1 MSLRTSRLA
10 FALVLA
16 VIAAPSI
23 ARALESGEDPAVG
36 TWKLDLEKSKLD
48 PAIAPPKSSV
58 RTYSAI
64 PGGLKVRIRTV
75 DADGSEHLIE
85 SSFSYDGKLHS
96 VTGTPDY
103 DSVAVT
109 RVGRFGSH
117 TSLIQDGKAIGQ
129 LERVVSADGRTLT
142 ISVQLTTNK
151 GNAERDVLVFDR
163 Q

>member
-1 MSLRTSRLA
+1 M
-10 FALVLA
+10 LA
-16 VIAAPSI
+16 VIVAPPIS
-23 ARALESGEDPAVG
+23 RALESGEDPAVG
-36 TWKLDLEKSKLD
+36 TWKLDLEKSKPD

-58 RTYSAI
+58 RTYSAV
-64 PGGLKVRIRTV
+64 PGGLRVRIRTV

-109 RVGRFGSH
+109 RVDRFESH
-117 TSLIQDGKAIGQ
+117 TRLIQDGKAIGE
-129 LERVVSADGRTLT
+129 LNRVVSTDGRTLT
-142 ISVQLTTNK
+142 ITLQLTTDK
-151 GNAERDVLVFDR
+151 GTAERDLLVFDR